1 VCRARRSRTPSRRR
15 VSSDRRAL
23 TGHDYRLA
31 AVAIIDDLR
40 SDTSEPLSAID
51 QILHDFGENCR
62 PMVEQF
68 FAEIAEIAFAAEPF
82 VWAKSAGEILE
93 GRQSETSV
101 RVSTQSSHVFG

>member
-1 VCRARRSRTPSRRR
+1 VRSVRARRSRTPSRRR

-68 FAEIAEIAFAAEPF
+68 FAEIARNRIRRGALRLGQ
-82 VWAKSAGEILE
+82 VC
-93 GRQSETSV
+93 R
-101 RVSTQSSHVFG
+101 